1 VKEDAALARR
11 GSDGLRLR
19 SGDAVSR
26 LQAGLQ
32 RLRPALLRGVAFF
45 RRIAAR
51 LARIDIVPV
60 LIACADRIEAVL
72 RQSIRV
78 ARQLVPSRGL
88 GLTGALAWRSAAA
101 LSGIGLT
108 AALITGLSA
117 KDEAPTQ
124 LASLALPAAD
134 PSAQAGASPRRPRTP
149 ATAEDWVVIPRPVTM
164 FSLEASEL
172 GREAPTLEARRS
184 QDGSR
189 REDLLSF
196 GSFTEP
202 KAHLIL
208 RLATGD
214 GAAVGTRSFMVALVH
229 EAAQRGLAV
238 ERSSTSA
245 PTETRFGP
253 LETADVVLSEGTQS
267 RACIAF
273 RSPPGEATFAMSGWW
288 CAGSKPSDRRQL
300 ACLLDRLD
308 LASPVEPEL
317 RGVFARSELNRE
329 PACAPPRLS
338 ATGRKASWLDVDGS
352 LPSLKMKT
360 ASAEPTRAVTEPGKR
375 RAKPNPRQ
383 P

>member
-1 VKEDAALARR
+1 M
-11 GSDGLRLR
+11 RLR
-19 SGDAVSR
+19 SVDVVLR
-26 LQAGLQ
+26 VQAGLR
-32 RLRPALLRGVAFF
+32 RLRPWLLRGAAFS
-45 RRIAAR
+45 RSIATR

-60 LIACADRIEAVL
+60 LIACADRIEAGFRWSL
-72 RQSIRV
+72 RI
-78 ARQLVPSRGL
+78 ARQLVPRRGL

-101 LSGIGLT
+101 LSSIGLT

-124 LASLALPAAD
+124 LASLALPATSS
-134 PSAQAGASPRRPRTP
+134 SAQTASPRRPRTA
-149 ATAEDWVVIPRPVTM
+149 ATAEDWITIPRPTAV

-172 GREAPTLEARRS
+172 GREAPALEARRS

-202 KAHLIL
+202 KPHLLL

-214 GAAVGTRSFMVALVH
+214 GAASGTRSFMVALVH
-229 EAAQRGLAV
+229 DAAQRGFAV
-238 ERSSTSA
+238 ERSSAPA

-253 LETADVVLSEGTQS
+253 LETADVVLGNGTES

-273 RSPPGEATFAMSGWW
+273 RSPPGEAAFAMSGWW
-288 CAGSKPSDRRQL
+288 CAASKPSDRRQL
-300 ACLLDRLD
+300 ACLIDRLD
-308 LASPVEPEL
+308 LASPVDPKL
-317 RGVFARSELNRE
+317 RSIFARSELNRE

-352 LPSLKMKT
+352 LPSLRMKT

-375 RAKPNPRQ
+375 RSKPNRRQ